1 MPLLNS
7 DGYWYY
13 DTQGSRNEIFI
24 REHRAV
30 SMVTRIKDW
39 DADPIDYYLIEF
51 KSVVSLN
58 LANISK
64 DVGPDLMSRI
74 KDPNDECY
82 IILENF
88 HEGFSN
94 LIGEIYEWVIDRYE
108 IPPQKLILFSGALD
122 LQQKFDEYVKLYG
135 RRPFQYHSMLEFEFA
150 VQSDWFGMIADKYGI
165 HTMTLP
171 SDSHSHEVPAGG
183 SHLVPIDGDAGLA
196 TQVANGKA
204 KMPNVLQSKEYPKKF
219 LNFNRRWRL
228 HRPLMTALLESSDLL
243 KLGHVSLAKSDDN
256 RTWTTE
262 LDYIIQES
270 FLFHEGIHRV
280 LVANRERIS
289 NIGELTLDKPDL
301 SINQA
306 QLETSDHIDK
316 LYEDTY
322 FSLVSETIFF
332 TEYRDWEDSCFLSEK
347 IFKAILFRHP
357 FVLCATPHTLKY
369 LRGLGYKTYSPVID
383 ESYDSI
389 EDNWLRLIAILKE
402 VDRLCKLEGEALEDY
417 LKFCREIAEHN
428 FTVLTHKKEFI
439 YKHT

>member
-1 MPLLNS
+1 MPLVNS

-13 DTQGSRNEIFI
+13 DTQGSRNETFV

-39 DADPIDYYLIEF
+39 ASDPHDYYLIEF
-51 KSVVSLN
+51 KSVISLN
-58 LANISK
+58 LARIDK
-64 DVGPDLMSRI
+64 DVGPELMARI
-74 KDPNDECY
+74 RDPEDHCY
-82 IILENF
+82 MILENF

-94 LIGEIYEWVIDRYE
+94 LISEIYEWVIDRYD
-108 IPPQKLILFSGALD
+108 IPPHKLILFSGALD
-122 LQQKFDEYVKLYG
+122 LQDKFDTFISKTG
-135 RRPFQYHSMLEFEFA
+135 REPFQYHSMLEFEFS
-150 VQSDWFGMIADKYGI
+150 VQSDWFGMIADKHGIYARNAGSDINPYGI
-165 HTMTLP
+165 
-171 SDSHSHEVPAGG
+171 D
-183 SHLVPIDGDAGLA
+183 D
-196 TQVANGKA
+196 QVANGKA
-204 KMPNVLQSKEYPKKF
+204 KMPNVLQSKEYTKKY

-228 HRPLMTALLESSDLL
+228 HRPLMTALLESADLL
-243 KLGHVSLAKSDDN
+243 KLGYVSLARSDDN

-270 FLFHEGIHRV
+270 SQYNEGIHRV
-280 LVANRERIS
+280 LVNNRKKIS
-289 NIGELTLDKPDL
+289 EIGELTLDKPDL

-306 QLETSDHIDK
+306 KLETSDDIDGM
-316 LYEDTY
+316 YEDTY

-332 TEYRDWEDSCFLSEK
+332 SDYLDWEDSCFLSEK

-369 LRGLGYKTYSPVID
+369 LKAIGYKTYSPVID

-389 EDNWLRLIAILKE
+389 EDNWLRLVAILKE
-402 VDRLCKLEGEALEDY
+402 VNRLCKLEGDALEDY

-428 FTVLTHKKEFI
+428 FQVLTHKKEFI

>member
-13 DTQGSRNEIFI
+13 DTQGSRNEEFI

-58 LANISK
+58 LANIAK

-150 VQSDWFGMIADKYGI
+150 VQSDWLGMIADKYGI
-165 HTMTLP
+165 HARNLNG
-171 SDSHSHEVPAGG
+171 EVSPFGIADQ
-183 SHLVPIDGDAGLA
+183 I
-196 TQVANGKA
+196 TNGKA
-204 KMPNVLQSKEYPKKF
+204 KMPNVLQSKEYPKKY

-243 KLGHVSLAKSDDN
+243 KLGYVSLAKSDDN
-256 RTWTTE
+256 RTWATE

-270 FLFHEGIHRV
+270 AHYNEGIHRV
-280 LVANRERIS
+280 LVANREKIA

-306 QLETSDHIDK
+306 KLETSDHIDQM
-316 LYEDTY
+316 YEDTY
-322 FSLVSETIFF
+322 FSLVSETIYFA
-332 TEYRDWEDSCFLSEK
+332 EYRDWEDSCFLSEK

-389 EDNWLRLIAILKE
+389 DDNWLRLVAILKE
-402 VDRLCKLEGEALEDY
+402 VNRLCKLEGEALEDY

-428 FTVLTHKKEFI
+428 FNVLLNKREFI